1 MALGGGGG
9 WKPTLLGENKP
20 FLGLLQAPR
29 FSHDLGG
36 GGFEYKP
43 MLDRWKP
50 TTLLGSLTF
59 LGRWV
64 L

>member
-1 MALGGGGG
+1 MAFGGGGG
-9 WKPTLLGENKP
+9 EPTLLGENKS

-43 MLDRWKP
+43 MLDRWNP
-50 TTLLGSLTF
+50 ITLGSLTF